1 MISGKLSK
9 KALTEAYEI
18 LKLLDDES
26 LERIPEKLLNAIEV
40 NRDKTY
46 VVDIAKL
53 VEGEVLEE
61 TKDILCAVYCEYLAT
76 DEEKKVIDEY
86 AESVKA
92 EIEYENEELKVGI
105 PIELFKSKVKE
116 KTYNEITETLPKVVD
131 KKNILTI
138 VIERIKNIF
147 RK

>member
-1 MISGKLSK
+1 MVSGKLSK

-26 LERIPEKLLNAIEV
+26 LEKIPEKLLNAIES
-40 NRDKTY
+40 NRDKAY
-46 VVDIAKL
+46 IVDITKL
-53 VEGEVLEE
+53 VEGDILEE

-86 AESVKA
+86 AKSAKA
-92 EIEYENEELKVGI
+92 EIEYETEQTKVGI
-105 PIELFKSKVKE
+105 PIDLFRSGVQE
-116 KTYNEITETLPKVVD
+116 RTYNEPTEILPKVVD
-131 KKNILTI
+131 KKNIITI
-138 VIERIKNIF
+138 VMEKIKNIF

>member
-1 MISGKLSK
+1 MESGKLSK

-26 LERIPEKLLNAIEV
+26 LEKIPENMLNAIQV

-46 VVDIAKL
+46 AVDITKL
-53 VEGEVLEE
+53 VDGDILEE

-76 DEEKKVIDEY
+76 AEEKKVIDEY

-92 EIEYENEELKVGI
+92 EIEYETEESKVGI
-105 PIELFKSKVKE
+105 PIELFKSEVKE
-116 KTYNEITETLPKVVD
+116 KAYNEITETLPKVVD
-131 KKNILTI
+131 KKNIITI
-138 VIERIKNIF
+138 VMERIKKIF